1 MGRLKSSEA
10 GTLVFKRGIKSRDG
24 KGLNS
29 TATKTGFDGLA
40 ELPWRKTASIFKQPV
55 TLVHTTSKE
64 TQKMPQEIQKK
75 LMSIAKYR
83 DRVERPRQMFWAK
96 SLEGLRAMIP
106 VNLSDKIR
114 EPEQS
119 AHIEQHLALA
129 SKIEPTVGVLNEE
142 AVAATLCSSLQ
153 LCNGLAIIGQQ
164 ATKKQIDTSPLT
176 AINFSQ
182 PLVQIP
188 AIAEHDVAAQERRVL
203 DARKR
208 LQELRK
214 SFALVR

>member
-1 MGRLKSSEA
+1 
-10 GTLVFKRGIKSRDG
+10 
-24 KGLNS
+24 
-29 TATKTGFDGLA
+29 
-40 ELPWRKTASIFKQPV
+40 
-55 TLVHTTSKE
+55 
-64 TQKMPQEIQKK
+64 
-75 LMSIAKYR
+75 
-83 DRVERPRQMFWAK
+83 MFWAK

-153 LCNGLAIIGQQ
+153 LCNGMAIIGQQ

-182 PLVQIP
+182 PLVQVSMEYDI
-188 AIAEHDVAAQERRVL
+188 ILENITIKILFKSRFKL
-203 DARKR
+203 GLKR
-208 LQELRK
+208 SHKIGHMFKLK
-214 SFALVR
+214 Y